1 VAGDGVFGLPY
12 ALTVAGARGALLT
25 LWPVA
30 DQSTAEFMKRFY
42 ARLARGAR
50 PAAALAATQREFM
63 RHPRWRAPFYWAPF
77 VLYGAG

>member
-1 VAGDGVFGLPY
+1 
-12 ALTVAGARGALLT
+12 
-25 LWPVA
+25 
-30 DQSTAEFMKRFY
+30 MKRFY
-42 ARLARGAR
+42 ARLAQGAR

>member
-42 ARLARGAR
+42 ARLAQGAR